1 MTFAGTRE
9 ARISMPFFAQAYE
22 TEAGEITWENAS
34 SQCESNSKH
43 TNTEAKTDVENKHH
57 N

>member
-1 MTFAGTRE
+1 
-9 ARISMPFFAQAYE
+9 MPFFAQAYE

-43 TNTEAKTDVENKHH
+43 TNTEAKTDAENKHH